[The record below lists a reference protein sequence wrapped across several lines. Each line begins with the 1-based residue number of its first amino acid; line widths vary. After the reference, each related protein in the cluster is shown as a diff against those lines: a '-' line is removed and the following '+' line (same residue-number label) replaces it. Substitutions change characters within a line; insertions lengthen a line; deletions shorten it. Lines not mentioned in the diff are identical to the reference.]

1 MGLGERD
8 PRMNGGAVA
17 DAEGGSRVARTVADA
32 RSAAA
37 RLAERDAAATDRI
50 VEAVGDRLSDPEAIS
65 RLALAAENETG
76 RGHSGAKTEKIAT
89 AMEGARAHLRETPT
103 AGVIDRGDPRGG
115 LTVAR
120 PVGVVAVAVPVAHPV
135 VVPAVAS
142 LYALAGRN
150 AVVLAPSPSA
160 VETCDMV
167 LEELKRGLAAAG
179 APTDAVSMVPAPPS
193 KPSTDSLFELAD
205 FVVASGSA
213 ATVAAGQRCGT
224 PNACT
229 GADGLVAVSDGSA
242 SASAVATRVAVGA
255 TYDFG
260 SHPAADAAAVTATGT
275 TEPLVAALESEGGY
289 VLDPAER
296 DRLRDLLTAGEE
308 RSRRDETDPDAA
320 PASPIGNSPRWFA
333 SALDL
338 PSEGREAAFLIVD
351 RGVSNGDRG
360 VSDGDEPD
368 RDEAVRDGPLA
379 TLPGIPAVTV
389 HACEGFG
396 AALRLA
402 ADLGDSHAAA
412 VHTTRQGRVTRAAE
426 RLAPG
431 RLVVNQPGVAAVGSA
446 RNGLPVAPTLGGGS
460 REGSQLA
467 GGLTP
472 TDLIEET
479 SVAVTTV
486 ADRAPHRSGAGET
499 LRGP

>member
-1 MGLGERD
+1 
-8 PRMNGGAVA
+8 MNGGVVA
-17 DAEGGSRVARTVADA
+17 DEEGGDRVETTVADA
-32 RSAAA
+32 RAAGA
-37 RLAERDAAATDRI
+37 RLAERDAAATERI
-50 VEAVGDRLSDPEAIS
+50 VEAIGDRLSDAETVS
-65 RLALAAENETG
+65 RLALAAATETD
-76 RGHSGAKTEKIAT
+76 RGHPGAKTEKIST
-89 AMEGARAHLRETPT
+89 AIEGARAHLRETAT
-103 AGVIDRGDPRGG
+103 AGVIDRDDRRGG

-120 PVGVVAVAVPVAHPV
+120 PVGVVGVAVPATHPV

-167 LEELKRGLAAAG
+167 VEELRRGLASAG
-179 APTDAVSMVPAPPS
+179 APADAVSMVPAPPS
-193 KPSTDSLFELAD
+193 KPGTDSLFERAD

-224 PNACT
+224 PNACA

-242 SASAVATRVAVGA
+242 SVSAVATRVAVGA

-275 TEPLVAALESEGGY
+275 TEPLTAALEDEGGY
-289 VLDPAER
+289 VLDAAER
-296 DRLRDLLTAGEE
+296 DRLRDLLTDGA
-308 RSRRDETDPDAA
+308 PDAVRA
-320 PASPIGNSPRWFA
+320 DGADRNAGSSDPVGNSPRWFA

-338 PSEGREAAFLIVD
+338 PPAADAAAFLIVD
-351 RGVSNGDRG
+351 RGVRGGDG
-360 VSDGDEPD
+360 NETAGSGDD
-368 RDEAVRDGPLA
+368 PLA

-389 HACEGFG
+389 HAREGFG
-396 AALRLA
+396 PALRLA
-402 ADLGDSHAAA
+402 SELGGPHAAA

-431 RLVVNQPGVAAVGSA
+431 RLVVNQPGVAAAGST
-446 RNGLPVAPTLGGGS
+446 RNGLPVAPLLGGGS
-460 REGSQLA
+460 REGCQLD
-467 GGLTP
+467 GGLTA

-479 SVAVTTV
+479 NVATTTV